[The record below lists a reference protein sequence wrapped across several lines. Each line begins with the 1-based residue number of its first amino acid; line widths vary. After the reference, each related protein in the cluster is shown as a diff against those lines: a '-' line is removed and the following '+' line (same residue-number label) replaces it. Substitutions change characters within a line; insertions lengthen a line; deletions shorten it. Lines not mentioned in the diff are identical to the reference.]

1 MFKWSSCSLALHFY
15 LQQFSGY
22 LPYTLQPLIEPNVI
36 FLHHRLIH
44 TYIPFRKFFILFQ
57 KQKKVPFF
65 FYFFTWSF
73 LCCAAMA
80 VTQFNPTCSKTHLHS
95 SQLPFL
101 SRTLPRHRH
110 CTIAPLHRT
119 QQARICCSVAPKL
132 VTLLFSECMFGFQLI
147 GSDWIS
153 IPFVLLLSEVQVP
166 AVKTS
171 DPKSK
176 PECYGVFC
184 LTYDLRAVSILF
196 PLLCISSMTF
206 CCFSLSW
213 DLNSNCGFCF
223 VHDSVSEWVSSPLLI
238 DSWGFLRGL
247 LGICSRN
254 LFDVAVLMLVKNC
267 MLMHNFLC
275 SM

>member
-1 MFKWSSCSLALHFY
+1 MLL
-15 LQQFSGY
+15 L
-22 LPYTLQPLIEPNVI
+22 LI
-36 FLHHRLIH
+36 
-44 TYIPFRKFFILFQ
+44 Q
-57 KQKKVPFF
+57 KQKKVLF
-65 FYFFTWSF
+65 FYFFSWDF
-73 LCCAAMA
+73 LCCAAMG
-80 VTQFNPTCSKTHLHS
+80 VTQLNPTCSKPRLHS
-95 SQLPFL
+95 SQLSFL

-110 CTIAPLHRT
+110 CTFAPLHRT
-119 QQARICCSVAPKL
+119 QQARISCSVAPKW
-132 VTLLFSECMFGFQLI
+132 VTISFSECIFSFQLL
-147 GSDWIS
+147 GYDWI
-153 IPFVLLLSEVQVP
+153 FLLLFPSEVQVP
-166 AVKTS
+166 TVKTQ